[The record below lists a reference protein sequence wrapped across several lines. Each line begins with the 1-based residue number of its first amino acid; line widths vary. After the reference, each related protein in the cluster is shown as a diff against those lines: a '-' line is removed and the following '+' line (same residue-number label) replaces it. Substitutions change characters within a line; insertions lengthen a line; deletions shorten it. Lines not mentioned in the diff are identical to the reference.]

1 MRFYGFSLIKWAKSI
16 NEPDPALVI
25 RSSWERRILMMPKG
39 GEAELLYIDL
49 DDDVA
54 VVRAGDWINP
64 KEFGE
69 KDSDGLRR
77 WLKDKVAP
85 CYWYPGG
92 SGRIVGCTSAT
103 YFGYCETY

>member
-64 KEFGE
+64 KEFVE

-77 WLKDKVAP
+77 
-85 CYWYPGG
+85 
-92 SGRIVGCTSAT
+92 
-103 YFGYCETY
+103 